1 MELNTLENELLD
13 LLGSH
18 CSKKEAQLLAKTA
31 LSKVEIINGLYDIS
45 IKPNGSKSMRASW
58 VLDMISDLE
67 PNKLTP
73 FIEGICQH
81 LEVLDHD
88 GSKRNF
94 MKILSHSSLPK
105 QELGRLLQTAFEWL
119 SSEHSAIAV
128 RVHCMEV
135 LYRISL
141 IEPDITPELKSILIE
156 LNNRGGAALRSRSK
170 RILSRL

>member
-1 MELNTLENELLD
+1 MEFNTLENELLD

-31 LSKVEIINGLYDIS
+31 LSKVEIIHGLYDIS

-58 VLDMISDLE
+58 VMDMIFQLE
-67 PNKLTP
+67 PKLLDP
-73 FIEGICQH
+73 FVEGMCQH

-88 GSKRNF
+88 GTKRNF
-94 MKILSHSSLPK
+94 MKILSYSSLPK

-141 IEPDITPELKSILIE
+141 IEPDITPELKSILEE
-156 LNNRGGAALRSRSK
+156 LNSRGGAALKSRSRK
-170 RILSRL
+170 ILSLL